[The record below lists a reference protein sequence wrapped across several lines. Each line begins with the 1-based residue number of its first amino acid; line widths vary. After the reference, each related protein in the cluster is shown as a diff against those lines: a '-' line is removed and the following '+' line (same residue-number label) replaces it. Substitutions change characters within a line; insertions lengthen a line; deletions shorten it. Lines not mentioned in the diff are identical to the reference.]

1 MLLGLCRTIAQLQ
14 QQLSD
19 REAEAAGLQEKFES
33 VLASLGDSTGT
44 SADLLLTVK
53 RWQRKLHDLTQSR
66 EKWRQ
71 QALGQR
77 QQARG
82 QIEQLLLAKQK
93 LDLLVGKLGG
103 GDPDLAVKRTLTKL
117 ERRTETLA
125 KLSAKYQK
133 ERVQWLEAAARAERS
148 HNLHATLQKQAYE
161 QAVRACEV
169 AQAAESA
176 LREQCMQQE
185 SLGEQSRNCRRGEG
199 LQFSRPAAL
208 ALKAI

>member
-125 KLSAKYQK
+125 KLQPL
-133 ERVQWLEAAARAERS
+133 V
-148 HNLHATLQKQAYE
+148 
-161 QAVRACEV
+161 
-169 AQAAESA
+169 
-176 LREQCMQQE
+176 
-185 SLGEQSRNCRRGEG
+185 
-199 LQFSRPAAL
+199 L
-208 ALKAI
+208 ALMHLLPSLVLLLLWQRRLWVFSYQCQWAQQK